1 MNRIGRNAPCPCGSG
16 KKYKKCCQDKHVEKP
31 VDFLWRKLRA
41 MDDQLVH
48 KLLKH
53 AKSLYGYEG
62 LYEAWEDFSGG
73 EAGEFDI
80 ESPHSQAF
88 FPWYLYNWR
97 PDTEYIEGEI
107 SNDPTIA
114 ESYLN
119 KHQKRLSEIE
129 IRFIQL
135 TGSQPDSF
143 HEVIA
148 CTPGE
153 GFKLKDIL
161 LGNEVDVIEHLGSQA
176 AQRGDIF
183 FARVMQFDH
192 VGLMVGSGS
201 ILIPPS
207 SKPDIIHLRTAIRSQ
222 TGSISVDDL
231 HEWDSEIREL
241 YFAIYTKLHAPP
253 QWSNTDGDPLCMHEL
268 FYEIDSPQYAF
279 DQLKSLAV
287 DVEEEELLSDAQFD
301 ADGQVQRV
309 EIPWL
314 KRGNPQIESF
324 GNTALG
330 HIKIEGRQLRVSV
343 NSENR
348 AGRIKKE
355 IEFLLKNHVTY
366 KVTEIQ
372 SITSLLND
380 AEKKPNLTKQKEL
393 ASFNAQPEVQERLAH
408 MMDAHWEQW
417 VKEKLPVLGDQ
428 TPFEAVND
436 PDGREIII
444 ALLDDMERHDQKK
457 TSGIE
462 QQKYIDRAR
471 QQLRLC

>member
-1 MNRIGRNAPCPCGSG
+1 MSRLESRNSKSLYTFGAKESLMTRIGRNAPCPCGSG
-16 KKYKKCCQDKHVEKP
+16 KKYKKCCQDKNVAKP
-31 VDFLWRKLRA
+31 VDFLWRKLRSL
-41 MDDQLVH
+41 DDQLVH

-176 AQRGDIF
+176 AQRGDIL

-222 TGSISVDDL
+222 MGSISVDDL

-253 QWSNTDGDPLCMHEL
+253 QWSNTDGDPLCMHEI
-268 FYEIDSPQYAF
+268 FYEIDSPNMF
-279 DQLKSLAV
+279 LINSKV
-287 DVEEEELLSDAQFD
+287 LL
-301 ADGQVQRV
+301 
-309 EIPWL
+309 
-314 KRGNPQIESF
+314 
-324 GNTALG
+324 
-330 HIKIEGRQLRVSV
+330 
-343 NSENR
+343 
-348 AGRIKKE
+348 
-355 IEFLLKNHVTY
+355 
-366 KVTEIQ
+366 
-372 SITSLLND
+372 
-380 AEKKPNLTKQKEL
+380 
-393 ASFNAQPEVQERLAH
+393 
-408 MMDAHWEQW
+408 
-417 VKEKLPVLGDQ
+417 
-428 TPFEAVND
+428 
-436 PDGREIII
+436 
-444 ALLDDMERHDQKK
+444 
-457 TSGIE
+457 
-462 QQKYIDRAR
+462 
-471 QQLRLC
+471 